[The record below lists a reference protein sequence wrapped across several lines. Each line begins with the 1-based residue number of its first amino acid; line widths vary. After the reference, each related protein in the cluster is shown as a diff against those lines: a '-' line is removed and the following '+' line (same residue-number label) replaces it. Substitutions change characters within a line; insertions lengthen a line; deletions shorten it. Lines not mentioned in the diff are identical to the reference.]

1 MVRTTYK
8 EMTANANTVFL
19 IIRIRKG
26 HAMSLRSTRVS
37 QEAKVRD
44 DLSPKL
50 HCDFHG
56 RNRCSMG
63 SRLRVGLFD

>member
-1 MVRTTYK
+1 MVRPTYK

-26 HAMSLRSTRVS
+26 HDMSLRSTRVS

-44 DLSPKL
+44 DLSPKPSL
-50 HCDFHG
+50 
-56 RNRCSMG
+56 
-63 SRLRVGLFD
+63 